1 MSNEQILERKRF
13 AARYKVYFLS
23 IMLRFTDSDCKTF
36 SREEK
41 NKKNMAEEMY
51 KEKFKK
57 LISEYKKFKMKNVK
71 HSRFHPNAS
80 HFGKSSWGSFCEE

>member
-1 MSNEQILERKRF
+1 MFTNLSKSSSQVSKLDATGMSNEQILERKRF

-41 NKKNMAEEMY
+41 NKKTLNLQKIQIKAEESTN
-51 KEKFKK
+51 
-57 LISEYKKFKMKNVK
+57 L
-71 HSRFHPNAS
+71 R
-80 HFGKSSWGSFCEE
+80 SFTAQERR